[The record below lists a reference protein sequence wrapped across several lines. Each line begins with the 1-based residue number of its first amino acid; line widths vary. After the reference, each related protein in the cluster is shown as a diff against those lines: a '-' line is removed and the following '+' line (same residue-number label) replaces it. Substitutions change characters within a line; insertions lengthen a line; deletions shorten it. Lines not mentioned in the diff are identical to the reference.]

1 MILLYQWQYGTWHSG
16 WGGGWWWGL
25 PLVSALLLI
34 AAVGIFLSVLLHQ
47 GRIRP
52 GNNGTARQIL
62 AERFARGEIDEAAYR
77 SRIAQL
83 SEHGAA

>member
-16 WGGGWWWGL
+16 WGGGWGWGL

-34 AAVGIFLSVLLHQ
+34 AGVGIFLWVLLHQ

-52 GNNGTARQIL
+52 GKNGTARQIL
-62 AERFARGEIDEAAYR
+62 AERFARGEIDEAEYR
-77 SRIAQL
+77 ARITQL